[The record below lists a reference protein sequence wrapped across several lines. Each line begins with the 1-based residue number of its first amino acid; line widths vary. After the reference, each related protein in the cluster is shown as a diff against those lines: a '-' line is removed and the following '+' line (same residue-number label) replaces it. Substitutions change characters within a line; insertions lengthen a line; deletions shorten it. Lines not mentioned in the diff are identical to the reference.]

1 MAGNEVEDTG
11 PLATGFQAKNKEDWG
26 ILDCLS
32 EDYVIRKKER
42 KMKY

>member
-1 MAGNEVEDTG
+1 MAGNEGEDTG
-11 PLATGFQAKNKEDWG
+11 PLATGFKAKNKEDWG

-32 EDYVIRKKER
+32 VDYSTRKKER